1 MPTVSVI
8 MPMKNGE
15 DYVADALQS
24 IVNQD
29 LADIEVI
36 VIDDGSSDSSVA
48 IAKKIGERD
57 GRLKIVANP
66 GSGIVD
72 ALNAGISLAEAPL
85 LARMDCDDVSMPDRL
100 RLQVERFDANQ
111 ELLLLGTAGICIDSE
126 SRETG
131 AIEVPQE
138 SAHIRDALLKHN
150 PMLHPTTM
158 FRAAPMRRVGGYR
171 RAFTF
176 AEDYD
181 LWTRFSELGQL
192 ANMGERLVKLRTHS
206 AQTSKI
212 RRNRQKA
219 AAALVRQ
226 AAALRRLHAE
236 PFDADGSAEDAIKSF
251 LLWRAGQGHGIDS
264 NERRDIEL
272 LLRTPGVSA
281 ALTRK
286 VLSLGM
292 IDAPLLRTVTLG
304 LRLAWHRLAAR
315 RTDRHVPATGRKQ
328 A

>member
-24 IVNQD
+24 MTNQE
-29 LADIEVI
+29 LADIEII
-36 VIDDGSSDSSVA
+36 VVDDGSSDRSVA
-48 IAKKIGERD
+48 MARQIGDRD

-85 LARMDCDDVSMPDRL
+85 LARMDCDDVAMPNRL
-100 RLQVERFDANQ
+100 RLQVERFNANQ
-111 ELLLLGTAGICIDSE
+111 ELLLLGSAGTCIDS
-126 SRETG
+126 TG
-131 AIEVPQE
+131 RQTGTIEVPLEGGQ
-138 SAHIRDALLKHN
+138 IRAALLKHN
-150 PMLHPTTM
+150 PILHPTTM
-158 FRAAPMRRVGGYR
+158 FRAAPLRRIGGYR
-171 RAFTF
+171 RAFTY

-181 LWTRFSELGQL
+181 LWTRLSELGKL
-192 ANMGERLVKLRTHS
+192 ANMGEKLVGLRTHP
-206 AQTSKI
+206 AQTSKTK
-212 RRNRQKA
+212 RNRQKA

-226 AAALRRLHAE
+226 AAALRRVRAE
-236 PFDADGSAEDAIKSF
+236 PFDADGLTEDAIKSF
-251 LLWRAGQGHGIDS
+251 LVWRVGQGHSVDS
-264 NERRDIEL
+264 DERRDIEL
-272 LLRTPGVSA
+272 LLRSPGVSA

-292 IDAPLLRTVTLG
+292 TGAPFLNSFALG
-304 LRLAWHRLAAR
+304 SRLAWHRLTAR
-315 RTDRHVPATGRKQ
+315 LTDRHAPATRRKQ